1 MIEAAVMGFG
11 TVGGGV
17 VKVLEE
23 NAGIIRRSV
32 REGIHVKYIL
42 DLREFPES
50 PYRGRIVHDVDTI
63 LNDPSISIV
72 CETMGGLGAAYKF
85 TKAFLE
91 KGISVCTSNKELV
104 AAKGPELMETAK
116 AHHCS
121 YLFEASVG
129 GGIPLL
135 RTIITGLPQ
144 EDITSVTGILN
155 GTTNYILTKM
165 EKEGTE
171 FDEALKGAQENG
183 YAERDPSA
191 DVEGYDTA
199 RKIAII
205 SSIVGGGTAA
215 FEDVHCEGITKI
227 TPADL
232 HCANALGCRVKL
244 LAVMKKQE
252 SGKYSIITAP
262 FLVPAG
268 NALYNIDD
276 VFNGI
281 LIHGTMVDD
290 VLLGGRGAGREP
302 TASAVVSDVI
312 DAAKNKGET
321 VPCPWD
327 GSKKLDVADYRT
339 AKYRFF
345 VRVPEQERAAAAGAF
360 GDITEV
366 SEAEEKEFSFVT
378 PELNETEFA
387 GKAAGLTILSRI
399 RML

>member
-72 CETMGGLGAAYKF
+72 CETMGGQGAAYKF

-155 GTTNYILTKM
+155 
-165 EKEGTE
+165 
-171 FDEALKGAQENG
+171 GAQENG

-345 VRVPEQERAAAAGAF
+345 VRVPEEERAAAAGAF

>member
-72 CETMGGLGAAYKF
+72 CETMGGQGAAYKF

-165 EKEGTE
+165 EKEGTG
-171 FDEALKGAQENG
+171 FDEATTRRARSQSSPPLSA
-183 YAERDPSA
+183 AERRHLRMS
-191 DVEGYDTA
+191 TA
-199 RKIAII
+199 R
-205 SSIVGGGTAA
+205 
-215 FEDVHCEGITKI
+215 
-227 TPADL
+227 
-232 HCANALGCRVKL
+232 
-244 LAVMKKQE
+244 
-252 SGKYSIITAP
+252 
-262 FLVPAG
+262 
-268 NALYNIDD
+268 
-276 VFNGI
+276 
-281 LIHGTMVDD
+281 
-290 VLLGGRGAGREP
+290 
-302 TASAVVSDVI
+302 AS
-312 DAAKNKGET
+312 
-321 VPCPWD
+321 
-327 GSKKLDVADYRT
+327 R
-339 AKYRFF
+339 R
-345 VRVPEQERAAAAGAF
+345 
-360 GDITEV
+360 
-366 SEAEEKEFSFVT
+366 
-378 PELNETEFA
+378 
-387 GKAAGLTILSRI
+387 
-399 RML
+399 